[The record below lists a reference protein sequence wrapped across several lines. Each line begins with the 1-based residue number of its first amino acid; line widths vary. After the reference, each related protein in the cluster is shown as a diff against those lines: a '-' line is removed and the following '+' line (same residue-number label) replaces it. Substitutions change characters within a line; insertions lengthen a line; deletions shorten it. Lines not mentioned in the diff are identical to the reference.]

1 MTSEKKTSAFDILPE
16 VLKENLNDMG
26 ILNPTPIQNEA
37 LKPVIDGKDLLGL
50 SHTGSGKTLAFLL
63 PMAVRLM
70 GSKGLRAIVLT
81 PTRELAE
88 QVGKVFSTAL
98 ANTGLR
104 QLVIT
109 GGASY
114 QRQRDSL
121 RQGVD
126 VVIGTPGR
134 VVDLMNQGTL
144 DLKSISMFVLDEVDE
159 MLDVGF
165 AEDID
170 LIRKSVP
177 ATAQTVFFSA
187 TMGPRT
193 RRVADKILKN
203 AVELKISS
211 VTSTSTIQ
219 HEYIL
224 VESSKTLSALVNNL
238 IYEDPEQAIV
248 FCETKAQCS
257 DLADLLRARG
267 IPSQAINSD
276 LGQNDRRRTLD
287 EFRSGRLRYLI
298 ATNVA
303 ARGIDIVGLPLVV
316 NMEPPRNRDS
326 YTHRAGRTGRAGAS
340 GRVWTMLT
348 PGNQRK
354 YHSLMRDISVSA
366 SALSLPSKGDILLK
380 FASNELEKMK
390 SSLAAVSA
398 TPSES
403 EALARSAVERLKP
416 EEAVAILTGLLTKN
430 IKRLNLDTVSSLSS
444 TDRGGARSERSY
456 SGRSEGRGDDRK
468 RSYGRS
474 SSSDYAPRRESGR
487 DGGRDSAR
495 DSGREFARP
504 RRLDNDRPTAT
515 FSSGGGSSRSDRYEM
530 SAEAPESRSFKPR
543 TKASDR
549 DGGSTFPEG
558 KVYLTEKRDSPK
570 PARFSSRERSIT
582 PKDLKAKE
590 PFGKKAPRRFA
601 PKK

>member
-1 MTSEKKTSAFDILPE
+1 MTSENRTSIFDTLPE
-16 VLKENLNDMG
+16 VLRTNLNDMG
-26 ILNPTPIQNEA
+26 ILVPTPIQSESIS
-37 LKPVIDGKDLLGL
+37 PVIEGKDLLGL

-70 GSKGLRAIVLT
+70 GKKGLRAIVLT

-88 QVGKVFSTAL
+88 QVGKVFTTAL
-98 ANTGLR
+98 MNTGLK

-114 QRQRDSL
+114 QRQRDAL
-121 RQGVD
+121 RSGVD

-165 AEDID
+165 ADDID

-177 ATAQTVFFSA
+177 QTAQTVFFSA

-203 AVELKISS
+203 AVELKISAK
-211 VTSTSTIQ
+211 TSPSTIL
-219 HEYIL
+219 HEFIL
-224 VESSKTLSALVNNL
+224 VESAKILSALVNNL

-348 PGNQRK
+348 PHTQRK
-354 YHSLMRDISVSA
+354 YHTLMRDIGVSS
-366 SALSLPSKGDILLK
+366 SALSLPSKSEILLK

-390 SSLAAVSA
+390 AGVVTLTN
-398 TPSES
+398 TPSDS
-403 EALARSAVERLKP
+403 DLLAKSAVESLAP
-416 EEAVAILTGLLTKN
+416 QDAVAILAGMLAKN
-430 IKRLNLDTVSSLSS
+430 IKRLNLDTVASLSMNDKAPRFESRAGASRSDDRRRQYGSRS
-444 TDRGGARSERSY
+444 TGSDFTHRREASAPRRFESERSP
-456 SGRSEGRGDDRK
+456 SFSKAEGSRAESSRAEGRESRGVSAYEKDKGSTYPEGRVFLKEKKRASVDRAPSEGK
-468 RSYGRS
+468 RESSARSFQKTSERS
-474 SSSDYAPRRESGR
+474 SVAKDSKFGR
-487 DGGRDSAR
+487 
-495 DSGREFARP
+495 
-504 RRLDNDRPTAT
+504 
-515 FSSGGGSSRSDRYEM
+515 
-530 SAEAPESRSFKPR
+530 
-543 TKASDR
+543 
-549 DGGSTFPEG
+549 
-558 KVYLTEKRDSPK
+558 
-570 PARFSSRERSIT
+570 
-582 PKDLKAKE
+582 E
-590 PFGKKAPRRFA
+590 PFGKKSPKRIA
-601 PKK
+601 PKR

>member
-37 LKPVIDGKDLLGL
+37 IKPVIDGKDLLGL

-70 GSKGLRAIVLT
+70 GAKGLRAIVLT

-98 ANTGLR
+98 VNTGLR

-177 ATAQTVFFSA
+177 SSAQTVFFSA

-224 VESSKTLSALVNNL
+224 VESSKTLSALVNHL
-238 IYEDPEQAIV
+238 IYEDLEQAIV
-248 FCETKAQCS
+248 FGETKSQCS
-257 DLADLLRARG
+257 DLAELLRYRG
-267 IPSQAINSD
+267 ITSQAINC
-276 LGQNDRRRTLD
+276 
-287 EFRSGRLRYLI
+287 E
-298 ATNVA
+298 
-303 ARGIDIVGLPLVV
+303 VG
-316 NMEPPRNRDS
+316 
-326 YTHRAGRTGRAGAS
+326 
-340 GRVWTMLT
+340 
-348 PGNQRK
+348 
-354 YHSLMRDISVSA
+354 
-366 SALSLPSKGDILLK
+366 
-380 FASNELEKMK
+380 
-390 SSLAAVSA
+390 
-398 TPSES
+398 
-403 EALARSAVERLKP
+403 
-416 EEAVAILTGLLTKN
+416 
-430 IKRLNLDTVSSLSS
+430 
-444 TDRGGARSERSY
+444 
-456 SGRSEGRGDDRK
+456 
-468 RSYGRS
+468 
-474 SSSDYAPRRESGR
+474 
-487 DGGRDSAR
+487 
-495 DSGREFARP
+495 
-504 RRLDNDRPTAT
+504 
-515 FSSGGGSSRSDRYEM
+515 
-530 SAEAPESRSFKPR
+530 
-543 TKASDR
+543 
-549 DGGSTFPEG
+549 
-558 KVYLTEKRDSPK
+558 
-570 PARFSSRERSIT
+570 
-582 PKDLKAKE
+582 
-590 PFGKKAPRRFA
+590 
-601 PKK
+601 

>member
-37 LKPVIDGKDLLGL
+37 LKPVIEDKDLLGL

-144 DLKSISMFVLDEVDE
+144 DLKNISMFVLDEVDE

-177 ATAQTVFFSA
+177 SSAQTVFFSA

-390 SSLAAVSA
+390 AGLTSLSG

-403 EALARSAVERLKP
+403 EALARSAVERLMP
-416 EEAVAILTGLLTKN
+416 DEAVAILAGLLTKN
-430 IKRLNLDTVSSLSS
+430 IKRLNLDTVSSLNPN
-444 TDRGGARSERSY
+444 DRGAKPEGRSY
-456 SGRSEGRGDDRK
+456 GRGDDRK
-468 RSYGRS
+468 RSFGRS
-474 SSSDYAPRRESGR
+474 SSNDFSARRESPR
-487 DGGRDSAR
+487 DG
-495 DSGREFARP
+495 FRP
-504 RRLDNDRPTAT
+504 RRFDNDRPTAS
-515 FSSGGGSSRSDRYEM
+515 FGSDRHEM
-530 SAEAPESRSFKPR
+530 SAEASESRSFRSRSKG
-543 TKASDR
+543 SDR

-558 KVYLTEKRDSPK
+558 KVYLTEKRDSSK
-570 PARFSSRERSIT
+570 SARPSSKGERSIT
-582 PKDLKAKE
+582 PRDLKAKDT
-590 PFGKKAPRRFA
+590 FGKKAPRRFA

>member
-1 MTSEKKTSAFDILPE
+1 MTLETRTSIFDTLPE
-16 VLKENLNDMG
+16 VLRTNLNDMG
-26 ILNPTPIQNEA
+26 ILVPTPIQSESIS
-37 LKPVIDGKDLLGL
+37 PVIEGKDLLGL

-70 GSKGLRAIVLT
+70 GKKGLRAIVLT

-98 ANTGLR
+98 MNTGLK

-114 QRQRDSL
+114 QRQRDAL
-121 RQGVD
+121 RSGVD

-165 AEDID
+165 ADDID
-170 LIRKSVP
+170 LIRQSVP
-177 ATAQTVFFSA
+177 STAQTVFFSA

-203 AVELKISS
+203 AVELKISAK
-211 VTSTSTIQ
+211 TSPSTIL
-219 HEYIL
+219 HEFIL
-224 VESSKTLSALVNNL
+224 VESSKILSALVNNL
-238 IYEDPEQAIV
+238 IFEDPEQAIV

-276 LGQNDRRRTLD
+276 LGQNDRRRTLE

-348 PGNQRK
+348 PHTQRK
-354 YHSLMRDISVSA
+354 YQTLMRDIGVTSK
-366 SALSLPSKGDILLK
+366 ALTLPSKSEILLK
-380 FASNELEKMK
+380 FAANELEKMK
-390 SSLAAVSA
+390 AGVVNLTNAPSDSDLLAK
-398 TPSES
+398 
-403 EALARSAVERLKP
+403 SAVESLAP
-416 EEAVAILTGLLTKN
+416 QDAVLILAGMLAKN
-430 IKRLNLDTVSSLSS
+430 IKRLNLDTVASLNV
-444 TDRGGARSERSY
+444 TDRAPRFESRAGASRTDERRRQYGSRSSGSDFAHRREGSAPRKYDSERAPSF
-456 SGRSEGRGDDRK
+456 RSEGRDGRGVSAYETDKGSTYPEGRVFLKEKKSASSD
-468 RSYGRS
+468 RS
-474 SSSDYAPRRESGR
+474 SHEGK
-487 DGGRDSAR
+487 R
-495 DSGREFARP
+495 DSGSRGFQK
-504 RRLDNDRPTAT
+504 
-515 FSSGGGSSRSDRYEM
+515 SSEKSSDRA
-530 SAEAPESRSFKPR
+530 SGA
-543 TKASDR
+543 KASK
-549 DGGSTFPEG
+549 FG
-558 KVYLTEKRDSPK
+558 KES
-570 PARFSSRERSIT
+570 
-582 PKDLKAKE
+582 
-590 PFGKKAPRRFA
+590 FGKKS
-601 PKK
+601 PKRISPKR